1 MLASTAMLRRLPAA
15 AVVAFCLLFPAAEAH
30 ASGADVIRDC
40 NDHGRLTKE
49 YSQREYRQ
57 ALANMPADIKQYTDC
72 ENIIRRA
79 QLGQPVS
86 PGGDANAGNP
96 YGSGAT
102 PEEVAQ
108 ANTDI
113 ATAKKTGRTPQRI
126 GGTLVTPGALSF
138 TKASAATSE
147 LPTPLLVLVA
157 LIVAAG
163 LAAGLN
169 FLRNLRRERAGEPG
183 A

>member
-1 MLASTAMLRRLPAA
+1 MPMLRRLPAA
-15 AVVAFCLLFPAAEAH
+15 AAVVALCLLTPVSPAL
-30 ASGADVIRDC
+30 ASGADVLRDC

-57 ALANMPADIKQYTDC
+57 ALAQIPSDLKQYTDC

-96 YGSGAT
+96 FGTSAT

-108 ANTDI
+108 ANKDI
-113 ATAKKTGRTPQRI
+113 AAARKSGGTRQKI
-126 GGTLVTPGALSF
+126 GGSFVTPGALSF
-138 TKASAATSE
+138 TKVSAATSE
-147 LPTPLLVLVA
+147 LPTPLLVLIV
-157 LIVAAG
+157 LILVGTAAFVF
-163 LAAGLN
+163 N
-169 FLRNLRRERAGEPG
+169 FVRDKRRERPGDPG